1 MKTFFA
7 FVLIFAASLRAEDA
21 KPSAVVPAATPA
33 PVAAEPKPALT
44 TLLDKETVAALATVP
59 VQEAGRL
66 KPFDTLARYR
76 LLRFSGKRTIAFEN
90 PETKKKQY
98 LSAMELMLVT
108 WLRPDLA
115 KDMPVFVVDNS
126 DVVVELGLSAEKKGK
141 RDRYSYNELQA
152 GRDTLLQKR
161 QEYQE
166 IDAKKRTAVQTMIGN
181 LGSNLLDYEML
192 LTHFDFVRK
201 PVGGDLKIVP
211 AEIKTDAVPLRLS
224 KLLPEVL
231 AYVQQNPPPRGPEM
245 KRQWMMTHP
254 WMMDVLRGALG
265 GMMSGNPELSLRSFP
280 PPTGVVDVWNGP
292 GWIVMDNLQA
302 AMDGQAGKAP
312 TAADLVWLAAYE
324 DLYLNAMDPAKFK
337 ASVLSLASKIKA
349 AAAER
354 GEGKYVAL
362 EEHYLHAEYFYYA
375 LISFFLGL
383 IVLAVNWASPEAGW
397 ARRARQFSTLCLM
410 LGTGLSVT
418 GIVIRCI
425 IMQRPPITTLYETII
440 FITAACALFGLVA
453 ELITRKGLG
462 LLIAAVAGTA
472 GLFLSIRFETME
484 GQDTMQQLQAVL
496 ITNFWLATHVPM
508 VNLGYA
514 AAMVAAILS
523 QAYIVRRLI
532 EQMKNLSPLILA
544 VLMVAC
550 GVIAVG
556 IYTSCGGAISTLS
569 IMPKILFGVLAQYF
583 CIIVFC
589 LIARLCGA
597 AAGIRAGDENARNLT
612 RMAYGFVCAGVF
624 LSLVGTILGGIW
636 ANYSWGRFWGWDPKE
651 NGALMI
657 VIMCLVILHARLG
670 GYIKEIGMHVCCTI
684 LGMIVAFSWF
694 GVNNLGV
701 GLHAYGFTDG
711 LWFWLSAYWGLQ
723 CLFILQAGMLKL
735 SDHAATRK
743 AKPAEVNGASAEAV

>member
-7 FVLIFAASLRAEDA
+7 FVLLFAISLRAEDA
-21 KPSAVVPAATPA
+21 KPASAAAPAAAAVPAP
-33 PVAAEPKPALT
+33 AEPKPALS
-44 TLLDKETVAALATVP
+44 TLLDKETVATLATIP

-98 LSAMELMLVT
+98 LSAMEWMLVT

-161 QEYQE
+161 AEYLE

-201 PVGGDLKIVP
+201 PLGADLKIVP
-211 AEIKTDAVPLRLS
+211 VEIKGKDEVPLRLS
-224 KLLPEVL
+224 KVLPDVL
-231 AYVQQNPPPRGPEM
+231 AYVQQNPAPRGPEM
-245 KRQWMMTHP
+245 KRQWMGAHP

-280 PPTGVVDVWNGP
+280 PPTGVVDVWDGP
-292 GWIVMDNLQA
+292 GWIIMDNLQT
-302 AMDGQAGKAP
+302 AMDGVSGKAP
-312 TAADLVWLAAYE
+312 SAADLAWLAAYE

-337 ASVLSLASKIKA
+337 ASVLSLATKIKS

-354 GEGKYVAL
+354 GEGKYVGL
-362 EEHYLHAEYFYYA
+362 EEHYLNAEYFYYA
-375 LISFFLGL
+375 LICFFLGL

-397 ARRARQFSTLCLM
+397 ARRARQFSALCLI

-514 AAMVAAILS
+514 AAMVSSILS
-523 QAYIVRRLI
+523 SAYFLRRLI
-532 EQMKNLSPLILA
+532 GGMK
-544 VLMVAC
+544 
-550 GVIAVG
+550 G
-556 IYTSCGGAISTLS
+556 
-569 IMPKILFGVLAQYF
+569 
-583 CIIVFC
+583 
-589 LIARLCGA
+589 
-597 AAGIRAGDENARNLT
+597 GDEDARHLT

-711 LWFWLSAYWGLQ
+711 LWFWLSSYWGLQ
-723 CLFILQAGMLKL
+723 CLFLLYAGVLKI
-735 SDHAATRK
+735 SDRK
-743 AKPAEVNGASAEAV
+743 PKPAELSGARTEPA